1 MHPVSCTNII
11 MTSQTNHTNKSSPI
25 ADKLFGC
32 LTILWSQVL
41 MIKINTH
48 QQTNRRHRS
57 ISRNNE
63 QNGKR
68 KKGIAYVEEHN
79 STTGYI
85 SATSAAILK
94 FGNTN
99 DLYTC
104 LDESF

>member
-1 MHPVSCTNII
+1 MV
-11 MTSQTNHTNKSSPI
+11 
-25 ADKLFGC
+25 
-32 LTILWSQVL
+32 
-41 MIKINTH
+41 KINTH
-48 QQTNRRHRS
+48 QQTEDIGQKTSDWRHWS

-79 STTGYI
+79 TTTGYI

-104 LDESF
+104 LDELF